1 MRPARRWI
9 PLPAARKEPP
19 GWAAPADET
28 QHLTETRFR
37 RRPTA
42 HFSFLNRSETMSSF
56 NAIAEPT
63 ITPEPAP
70 PAAELIV
77 KNAPWFPSIDLGHMR
92 QAVRLDGTV
101 THARLRDAVIA
112 AIDEANREL
121 SAWRLSHVVAGV
133 VSLADLPA
141 DTIGGESV
149 QLARYRRA
157 VYYLARADLTEQYR
171 DFDSTKSGA
180 ADADELVTT
189 IDADR
194 RNARHALN
202 DMRGVARSTIELI

>member
-1 MRPARRWI
+1 
-9 PLPAARKEPP
+9 
-19 GWAAPADET
+19 
-28 QHLTETRFR
+28 
-37 RRPTA
+37 
-42 HFSFLNRSETMSSF
+42 MSSF
-56 NAIAEPT
+56 NAIAEPN
-63 ITPEPAP
+63 ITPEPTP

-77 KNAPWFPSIDLGHMR
+77 TNAPWFPSIDLAHMR

-112 AIDEANREL
+112 AIDEVNREL
-121 SAWRLSHVVAGV
+121 STWRQAHQAAGV
-133 VSLADLPA
+133 ESLDELPA

-157 VYYLARADLTEQYR
+157 VYYLARADVTELYR

-180 ADADELVTT
+180 ADTAELVQTV
-189 IDADR
+189 DADR
-194 RNARHALN
+194 RNARQAIN